1 MSDSAEPKP
10 VESLSFEDAMR
21 ELESVVDRL
30 ESGNAPLDDS
40 IALYE
45 RGAALKA
52 HCEAKLREAEMKV
65 EKISLGPDGAPAG
78 TAAAHMDDD

>member
-1 MSDSAEPKP
+1 MAEPTYP
-10 VESLSFEDAMR
+10 DLEQMSFEQAME
-21 ELESVVDRL
+21 ELEGIVRALEAGQGNLEESIDR
-30 ESGNAPLDDS
+30 
-40 IALYE
+40 YQ
-45 RGAALKA
+45 RGAQLKA